1 MAVVALEMLEKVIG
15 KVDTKMTEFEVLVKN
30 YEAKLQQND
39 LDHSEK
45 QMFAKHYVDMFLSA
59 QTFSAFW
66 VGHALVTQ
74 IEDARWVEGA
84 YIKLDDACI
93 EVFSEVLIDFL
104 SKVKVIEGLKIC
116 LNEEAEELLVTEDIN
131 GPVKK
136 TNKHL
141 LAKINDRQVII
152 QKPCAIVLE
161 INPILSK
168 TLSDKPGAY
177 NKISVCNWLVNIK
190 EEIKTLKDAVTKIV
204 DKLDCK
210 HKLDDS
216 GKALFDAVIKIAMEM
231 KYYAESQLGEFC
243 SENILKAITPAQWRK
258 GVIIDFSMVDEIF
271 HKAFI
276 FNFCSVF
283 KNLYASGISG
293 DSFDMTCIDMP
304 GILVQLKNKAY
315 KQNEPE
321 VLCLLLRVHLDMST
335 DLGSFLRGEIIKS
348 AELIAVSLIPTPHVN
363 MTISKSGTA
372 CSPVSSNTVEIVGSK
387 NILTYTSK
395 KTEET
400 EGEKIN
406 QKLKTL
412 SKVFE
417 YVEHLINQ
425 NFCAI
430 EQYAKR
436 KIAKTV
442 MENILIER
450 EKFSVL
456 YKLALESFGYSHE
469 ILAMQVGVDLMVKI
483 DQAKLTQ
490 GIYIEFERGTN
501 DTFCD
506 LLYKFLGSELEKQGA
521 YISKIRNLKTG
532 QILMTLSQDKL
543 DDKEVMTIKQKRLI
557 INCSADKDK
566 TKELVLDCFC
576 VINADAIITY
586 ETNPKKKLTS
596 VSQLFSGRIL
606 QIPYSPPAKLM
617 TVTPPYS
624 RTSPVISSVSSLHSM
639 NMRERLKRVA
649 MKVEQANNLL
659 ENFEPKDF
667 PEQTISHLIDNLA
680 RELHNYAQ
688 LQIAQY
694 AVYEVIN
701 IIIEDKSKHQ
711 FSIKVARVGGDEAFY
726 KIFSNILRVKLG
738 DAFEICCEHP
748 DRSMV
753 VNCLL
758 PDVNDTNKT
767 KLPKKFLILEIL
779 TDGTV
784 HVVKRI
790 PNAVAKIPTEGKK
803 SSADTTNI
811 QSPESSSMGKPLRFN
826 SASTATAAA
835 GTSNTLNTLEQ
846 QVPANSVS
854 LSLAGSGS
862 SGSGS
867 GSMGLKPKS

>member
-1 MAVVALEMLEKVIG
+1 MAVVALEMLEKVIIEAD
-15 KVDTKMTEFEVLVKN
+15 KKITEFETLVKK
-30 YEAKLQQND
+30 YEAALQTND
-39 LDHSEK
+39 LDYSEK
-45 QMFAKHYVDMFLSA
+45 EIFAKHYIDMFLSA

-66 VGHALVTQ
+66 VGYILVTQ
-74 IEDARWVEGA
+74 IDDARWVEGA
-84 YIKLDDACI
+84 SIKLDEDCI
-93 EVFSEVLIDFL
+93 DDFSEVLIHFL
-104 SKVKVIEGLKIC
+104 SKVKIIKGLKIC

-152 QKPCAIVLE
+152 QKSCGVGLE
-161 INPILSK
+161 INPIASK
-168 TLSDKPGAY
+168 TLNDIPGSY
-177 NKISVCNWLVNIK
+177 NKISDCNWLVNIK
-190 EEIKTLKDAVTKIV
+190 KEINTLKDAVIKTIDKP
-204 DKLDCK
+204 DLNNKLDNS
-210 HKLDDS
+210 D
-216 GKALFDAVIKIAMEM
+216 KALFDAVAKVAMEV
-231 KYYAESQLGEFC
+231 KYYAESKLGEFC
-243 SENILKAITPAQWRK
+243 SETILKGITPAQWRK

-304 GILVQLKNKAY
+304 GILVQLKNKTY

-335 DLGSFLRGEIIKS
+335 DLCSFLRREIIKS
-348 AELIAVSLIPTPHVN
+348 AETIAVSLIPTPHVN
-363 MTISKSGTA
+363 MTKSKSGAA
-372 CSPVSSNTVEIVGSK
+372 CSPVSSNTIEIVGPK
-387 NILTYTSK
+387 NIPAYTSK
-395 KTEET
+395 KIEET
-400 EGEKIN
+400 EDEKTS

-412 SKVFE
+412 SEVCE
-417 YVEHLINQ
+417 YVEHLTNQ

-430 EQYAKR
+430 ERYTKR
-436 KIAKTV
+436 RISKSV
-442 MENILIER
+442 MENILIEK
-450 EKFSVL
+450 EKFSAL
-456 YKLALESFGYSHE
+456 YKLALKSFEYSNE
-469 ILAMQVGVDLMVKI
+469 ILAMQVGVDLMTKI

-490 GIYIEFERGTN
+490 GMYIEFERGSN
-501 DTFCD
+501 DTFYD
-506 LLYKFLGSELEKQGA
+506 FLYEFLRSELEKQGA
-521 YISKIRNLKTG
+521 HISKIMNLNTG
-532 QILMTLSQDKL
+532 QILMTLSRNKL
-543 DDKEVMTIKQKRLI
+543 DDKEVMTINQKRLI
-557 INCSADKDK
+557 INCSGVKDK

-576 VINADAIITY
+576 VINADATITY
-586 ETNPKKKLTS
+586 ETNSKKKLMS
-596 VSQLFSGRIL
+596 ASQLFSGRMP

-617 TVTPPYS
+617 TATPPYS
-624 RTSPVISSVSSLHSM
+624 RMSPVISSVSSIHSM

-649 MKVEQANNLL
+649 MKVEQTNNLL
-659 ENFEPKDF
+659 EKLESKDF

-688 LQIAQY
+688 LQIAQF

-701 IIIEDKSKHQ
+701 KIIEDKSKHQ

-726 KIFSNILRVKLG
+726 KIFSNILEIKLG
-738 DAFEICCEHP
+738 KAFEICCEHP
-748 DRSMV
+748 QRSMV
-753 VNCLL
+753 INCLL

-784 HVVKRI
+784 HLVKKNPI
-790 PNAVAKIPTEGKK
+790 AVARNPTEANKY
-803 SSADTTNI
+803 SADTTNI
-811 QSPESSSMGKPLRFN
+811 KSPEYGSIGKPLRFN

-835 GTSNTLNTLEQ
+835 GTSNTLEQ

-854 LSLAGSGS
+854 LALGGSGS

-867 GSMGLKPKS
+867 GSSLNPRS